1 MAGRWQNL
9 SWNDCR
15 LFKLFGF
22 GLTHPKR
29 SLSRAS
35 KAMVKRSVGA
45 MGEDLAGILG
55 MIVKAGFWLDD
66 HYLVVRQIVGDS
78 TRRGVR

>member
-1 MAGRWQNL
+1 
-9 SWNDCR
+9 
-15 LFKLFGF
+15 
-22 GLTHPKR
+22 
-29 SLSRAS
+29 
-35 KAMVKRSVGA
+35 MVKRSVGA